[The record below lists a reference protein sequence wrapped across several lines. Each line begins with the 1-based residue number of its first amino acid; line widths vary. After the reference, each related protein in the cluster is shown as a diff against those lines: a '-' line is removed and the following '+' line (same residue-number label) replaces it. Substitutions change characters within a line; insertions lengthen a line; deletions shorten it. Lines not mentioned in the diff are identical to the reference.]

1 MSSKYSY
8 EFYKENGSSKMFNV
22 EMICIDENGEIE
34 PIFGPN
40 LISFDGE
47 KIYNLWTNYPW
58 DFTDEEIEIF
68 KKEDPYWHNFFK
80 DRKKDEKP
88 KNVEAGYPITIKW
101 FKRNLIVLST
111 YKSAFYFGKRSNKC

>member
-1 MSSKYSY
+1 MSNRYEY
-8 EFYKENGSSKMFNV
+8 EFYKENDDDKIYNV
-22 EMICIDENGEIE
+22 GLWCIDEKGEADQVI
-34 PIFGPN
+34 GLN
-40 LISFDGE
+40 LISFDGK

-88 KNVEAGYPITIKW
+88 KNVEAGYPITVK
-101 FKRNLIVLST
+101 
-111 YKSAFYFGKRSNKC
+111 